1 MRINF
6 NKIIC
11 INLKSANQQQLLAIC
26 ETYLFSF
33 EGLCKDKIDG
43 VNTVWLDSQAR
54 YIAYT
59 FNDDVDRLNMGKFYK
74 DVVKKDYDR
83 IRDVKPVKTP
93 KFPRTDQALNNY
105 IAYLKEGYDVQI
117 PAIDSLIVHK
127 IKEQERYKE
136 LQKLPVVLELDAI
149 LDKIN
154 KYGMSSIT
162 EDEKNFLDNLK

>member
-6 NKIIC
+6 NKIVC
-11 INLKSANQQQLLAIC
+11 INLRSSNAQQLFAIC

-33 EGLCKDKIDG
+33 EGLHKDKIDG

-59 FNDDVDRLNMGKFYK
+59 FNDDVDRLHMGQFYK
-74 DVVKKDYDR
+74 DVIKKDYDR

-105 IAYLKEGYDVQI
+105 IGYLKEGYDIRI

-127 IKEQERYKE
+127 LKEQERYKE
-136 LQKLPVVLELDAI
+136 IQQIPIILDMDVI

-154 KYGMSSIT
+154 KYGMSSLT
-162 EDEKNFLDNLK
+162 EEEKDYMDNI